1 MQDSHPSANNPHV
14 TSVMKTPPSFPELP
28 DVSALDPLPRR
39 AYHNA
44 YPCLVRGKRGELAK
58 NRDAAAFTEMMSG
71 LGLDGYRFES
81 IIFNYALAA
90 GAKGTVG
97 IEDLSFVRSGDL
109 LVMVTRPPLHDLQVQ
124 NRKYVPRSGTRLE
137 QQIFGAVSRFL
148 EICSRTH
155 LRLQEEVVKAWEQ
168 GMGSAPLGERIQT
181 PADFK
186 FCQNCDARLKSLNT
200 LDLASRAR
208 RLDYGRDYRSIGCF
222 IHVPFIEEFGCR
234 LIVSFGM
241 AGMENLIWNRIVRT
255 RYDRWLKEPVFAL
268 AEMNLNRIPKEPVT
282 LNFVDEIPVKVLVEI
297 PVDQLMMSPR
307 EVS

>member
-1 MQDSHPSANNPHV
+1 
-14 TSVMKTPPSFPELP
+14 MKTPPSFPELP
-28 DVSALDPLPRR
+28 DVSDLNPDPRR
-39 AYHNA
+39 VFHNA

-71 LGLDGYRFES
+71 LGLLGYRFES
-81 IIFNYALAA
+81 IIFNYALAT
-90 GAKGTVG
+90 GAMDGVG
-97 IEDLSFVRSGDL
+97 IEDFRFVRSGDL
-109 LVMVTRPPLHDLQVQ
+109 VVMVTRPPLHDLQVQ

-155 LRLQEEVVKAWEQ
+155 LRLHEDVIKAWEKELDPA
-168 GMGSAPLGERIQT
+168 SPGERTQT

-200 LDLASRAR
+200 RDPASRAR
-208 RLDYGRDYRSIGCF
+208 RLDHGREYRSIGCF
-222 IHVPFIEEFGCR
+222 IHVPFIEELGCR

-255 RYDRWLKEPVFAL
+255 RFDRWLKEPVFAL

-282 LNFVDEIPVKVLVEI
+282 LNFVDDIPVKVLIEV
-297 PVDQLMMSPR
+297 PVDQVMMR
-307 EVS
+307 HGEVCYEGR